1 MQHVLS
7 VLVRNRAGVLTRV
20 SGLFSR
26 RGYNIESL
34 VVGTTE
40 KSGISRMTIVVNG
53 DDNIIEQV
61 IKQLYKLIDVVKVQD
76 ITDEP
81 FVDRELVLIRVRVTK
96 ESRTEI
102 MDAVLHV
109 FRARI
114 VDIGADSMMI
124 EATGDPGKIEAIEAY
139 LSAFGIKEMAR
150 TGKVAL
156 TRGAKDRRDCS

>member
-40 KSGISRMTIVVNG
+40 KHGISRMTIVVNG

-61 IKQLYKLIDVVKVQD
+61 IKQLYKLIDVIKVQN
-76 ITDEP
+76 ITNDP
-81 FVDRELVLIRVRVTK
+81 FVDRELVLIRVGVTK
-96 ESRTEI
+96 ESRAEI
-102 MDAVLHV
+102 MDTVLQV
-109 FRARI
+109 FRGRI
-114 VDIGADSMMI
+114 VDISNDSMMI
-124 EATGDPGKIEAIEAY
+124 EATGDTGKIEAIETY
-139 LSAFGIKEMAR
+139 LSSFGIKEMAR

-156 TRGAKDRRDCS
+156 ARGAKDRRD

>member
-40 KSGISRMTIVVNG
+40 KHGISRMTIVVNG

-61 IKQLYKLIDVVKVQD
+61 IKQLYKLIDVIKVQN
-76 ITDEP
+76 ITNDP

-96 ESRTEI
+96 ESRAEI
-102 MDAVLHV
+102 MDTVLQV
-109 FRARI
+109 FRGRI
-114 VDIGADSMMI
+114 VDISGDSMMI
-124 EATGDPGKIEAIEAY
+124 EATGDTGKIEAIEAY
-139 LSAFGIKEMAR
+139 LSSFGIKEMAR

-156 TRGAKDRRDCS
+156 ARGAKDRRD

>member
-34 VVGTTE
+34 AVGTTE
-40 KSGISRMTIVVNG
+40 QKGVSRMTIVVNG

-61 IKQLYKLIDVVKVQD
+61 IKQLYKLIDVIKVLN
-76 ITDEP
+76 ITDDA
-81 FVDRELVLIRVRVTK
+81 FVGRELVLFRVRVTK
-96 ESRTEI
+96 ENRAEI
-102 MDAVLHV
+102 MDTVLHV

-114 VDIGADSMMI
+114 VDISSDSLMI
-124 EATGDPGKIEAIEAY
+124 EATGDSGKIEAIEAY
-139 LSAFGIKEMAR
+139 LRPFGIREMAR
-150 TGKVAL
+150 TGAVAL
-156 TRGAKDRRDCS
+156 TRGAKDRRES

>member
-40 KSGISRMTIVVNG
+40 KDGISRMTIVVNG

-61 IKQLYKLIDVVKVQD
+61 IKQLYKLIDVIKVQD
-76 ITDEP
+76 ITNDA
-81 FVDRELVLIRVRVTK
+81 FVDRELVLIRVQVTK
-96 ESRTEI
+96 ENRTEI
-102 MDAVLHV
+102 MDTVLHV

-114 VDIGADSMMI
+114 VDISANSMMI
-124 EATGDPGKIEAIEAY
+124 EATGDSGKIEAIEAY
-139 LSAFGIKEMAR
+139 LRSFGIKEMAR

-156 TRGAKDRRDCS
+156 TRGAKDRRD

>member
-40 KSGISRMTIVVNG
+40 KHGISRMTIVVNG

-61 IKQLYKLIDVVKVQD
+61 IKQLYKLIDVIKVQN
-76 ITDEP
+76 ITDDP
-81 FVDRELVLIRVRVTK
+81 FVDRELVLIRVQVTK
-96 ESRTEI
+96 ESRAEI
-102 MDAVLHV
+102 MDTVLQV
-109 FRARI
+109 FRSRI
-114 VDIGADSMMI
+114 VDISADSMMI
-124 EATGDPGKIEAIEAY
+124 EVTGDTGKIEAIEAY
-139 LSAFGIKEMAR
+139 LSPFGIKEMAR

-156 TRGAKDRRDCS
+156 TRGAKERRD